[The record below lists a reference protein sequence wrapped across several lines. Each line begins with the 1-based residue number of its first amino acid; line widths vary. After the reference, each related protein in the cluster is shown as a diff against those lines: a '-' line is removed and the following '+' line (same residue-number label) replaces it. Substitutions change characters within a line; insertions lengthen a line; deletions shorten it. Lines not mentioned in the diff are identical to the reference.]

1 MKYSLLKH
9 NIIRKVLAAFNNL
22 QRNNLHSVFTFEII
36 SFLLLLICFKKVKW
50 EDGCG
55 FLGCKSNNI
64 NMEDKEVRAWFP
76 CPFCYVEIEVP
87 ILCLHLQEEHYF
99 DMKNAVCPIC
109 AANLEKDTISH
120 FTMQHAHSVKRRKK
134 SQNSGFWSC
143 NVSPILTPFLCT
155 VPKHI
160 HKDIYTSSSMAAT
173 TDAESSTTTG
183 RDEVVGQNC
192 EERRNGAAFIQELL
206 ISTIFFDL

>member
-1 MKYSLLKH
+1 MD
-9 NIIRKVLAAFNNL
+9 VDFWAA
-22 QRNNLHSVFTFEII
+22 RVHSANHPTA
-36 SFLLLLICFKKVKW
+36 C
-50 EDGCG
+50 DG
-55 FLGCKSNNI
+55 NNI
-64 NMEDKEVRAWFP
+64 NMEDEEVRAWFP

-87 ILCLHLQEEHYF
+87 ILCLHLEEEHYF

-109 AANLEKDTISH
+109 AANLEEDTISH

-143 NVSPILTPFLCT
+143 NVSPILTPLLCT
-155 VPKHI
+155 V
-160 HKDIYTSSSMAAT
+160 AAT

-183 RDEVVGQNC
+183 QDEAVGQNC
-192 EERRNGAAFIQELL
+192 EERRKGAAFIQELL